1 LCSAILIPEISG
13 EVPKKFAE
21 LGKIVIL
28 GIGIDA
34 TRVITRVGS
43 CLSGKQLDFLSSE
56 FLTRSIRKC
65 LSDDAHQF
73 RFGQASLIVISL
85 KDPAEEAYMPPSNSR
100 APRLSSSAFV

>member
-1 LCSAILIPEISG
+1 LGSAIPVPEILG

-34 TRVITRVGS
+34 IRVITRIGG

-65 LSDDAHQF
+65 LSQ
-73 RFGQASLIVISL
+73 R
-85 KDPAEEAYMPPSNSR
+85 
-100 APRLSSSAFV
+100 